1 MCIPFDREVTMRRR
15 AKLVFGASAA
25 FAALA
30 TGLAILAQEAAPRD
44 VERSESALY
53 TRPYKVEENGVVRM
67 SPDCEWRILPR
78 YVGAPPVADSGSW
91 TSEPRSCCRTPII
104 TSGRSSPSCR
114 GRTQSACTASLA
126 RSSRRKGLAS
136 RRRSVA

>member
-1 MCIPFDREVTMRRR
+1 MCIPFDGEVTMRRR
-15 AKLVFGASAA
+15 AKMVFGAAAA

-67 SPDCEWRILPR
+67 SPDCEWRVLPR
-78 YVGAPPVADSGSW
+78 YVGGTADGRQRIVD
-91 TSEPRSCCRTPII
+91 ERT
-104 TSGRSSPSCR
+104 TLVLQDTKNHFWAVVSKLSQADAERLHRELGKV
-114 GRTQSACTASLA
+114 LA
-126 RSSRRKGLAS
+126 AKRDGK
-136 RRRSVA
+136 